1 MSRQP
6 LGWLV
11 RGHYGYRHSLLNENE
26 FIRRLFL
33 DGDNAN
39 IFVEG
44 SLFAES
50 GLRALRNMTSRMF
63 LLSLF
68 PGEGTDSGYE
78 LA

>member
-1 MSRQP
+1 MVTDIRCLMRMNLSDAF
-6 LGWLV
+6 
-11 RGHYGYRHSLLNENE
+11 SLTVIML
-26 FIRRLFL
+26 
-33 DGDNAN
+33 

-44 SLFAES
+44 SLYAES